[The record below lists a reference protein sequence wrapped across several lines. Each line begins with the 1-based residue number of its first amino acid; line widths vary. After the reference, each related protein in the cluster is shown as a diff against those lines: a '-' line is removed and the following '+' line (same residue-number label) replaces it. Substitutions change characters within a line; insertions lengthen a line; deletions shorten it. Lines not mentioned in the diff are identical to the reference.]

1 MDIRGNKGLFAY
13 YRKFKSITIDEKTNI
28 MKMIIRIKKQ
38 TIQRIYLP
46 LTLLLCVFYE
56 NHCVD
61 TVGHT
66 GLEKTK
72 RNIME
77 KYYFP
82 NLTTWIKILIADCI
96 QCQTNKVFANTKT
109 KSNQEQLAPT
119 KTYFNEMIMINTK
132 GPIHPTSEGNNFI
145 FVIVDAFSHYVTI
158 MCAPQ
163 NNAHYAVTALF
174 EHWFMKFG
182 LPEEIRSDNG
192 SEYIN
197 TELTHL
203 CNYFEIKFKPST
215 TYAPWTNGLVEGTNR
230 IIGQFIRT
238 LLNEK
243 YQNWSRKA
251 KFFPY
256 AYNTQYQTRLGMSPY
271 EVVFNQKP
279 RKPTKI
285 KLGTTTDEM
294 GNCNPTR
301 TSACKTQPAHT
312 HLDKQFSHPKIAKLQ
327 NGTFAKWFLDK
338 EKHYNDTY
346 QTITKIL
353 RNRKRLT
360 DELNSRF
367 RTAKPLDKNTFVLIT
382 NQQQIDGVSKKLLP
396 LKTGPYLIVDKP
408 TETTYILKDNTNK
421 HITIHRNHIVP
432 YFPKEK
438 HIKLELQNYLLT
450 EEIPTL
456 KQPNTQT
463 TSKRYTPPDEITQS
477 HSYNLRKRKITIPP
491 PCQ

>member
-1 MDIRGNKGLFAY
+1 MIKTNIIQSHTRSITKKQKQIYFRNTNQKQNWQSPIVEKDDLIIERNQKGPYTVHHDDDYLRLINNIKQEHNYDNAKITDIFYDEKTKITEDLIRKTQIIDPVLHKVKIWKKHNTKPHSVTLDIRGNKGLFAY
-13 YRKFKSITIDEKTNI
+13 YRKFKSIIIDEQTGVIKI
-28 MKMIIRIKKQ
+28 IIRIHKN
-38 TIQRIYLP
+38 TIRRKCLP
-46 LTLLLCVFYE
+46 LTLLSCVFYE
-56 NHCVD
+56 IHCTD

-77 KYYFP
+77 KFYFP

-96 QCQTNKVFANTKT
+96 KCQTNKVFANTKT
-109 KSNQEQLAPT
+109 KSKQEQLAPT
-119 KTYFNEMIMINTK
+119 KSYFNEMIMIDKK

-158 MCAPQ
+158 MCAPK
-163 NNAHYAVTALF
+163 NNAHYAFTALF

-203 CNYFEIKFKPST
+203 CNFFEIKFKPST

-238 LLNEK
+238 LLDEK
-243 YQNWSRKA
+243 HQNWSRKA

-285 KLGTTTDEM
+285 KLGTTTDEIE
-294 GNCNPTR
+294 NCNPTE
-301 TSACKTQPAHT
+301 TSAC
-312 HLDKQFSHPKIAKLQ
+312 
-327 NGTFAKWFLDK
+327 
-338 EKHYNDTY
+338 
-346 QTITKIL
+346 
-353 RNRKRLT
+353 
-360 DELNSRF
+360 
-367 RTAKPLDKNTFVLIT
+367 NT
-382 NQQQIDGVSKKLLP
+382 
-396 LKTGPYLIVDKP
+396 
-408 TETTYILKDNTNK
+408 
-421 HITIHRNHIVP
+421 
-432 YFPKEK
+432 
-438 HIKLELQNYLLT
+438 
-450 EEIPTL
+450 
-456 KQPNTQT
+456 
-463 TSKRYTPPDEITQS
+463 
-477 HSYNLRKRKITIPP
+477 
-491 PCQ
+491 